1 MPEVLYNSAKIREKI
16 SYLFDKPEGAG
27 RRVVLVAYIGKDYA
41 QYLRSPKGI
50 EIICSPTAGA
60 TSVAAIDG
68 LQKAGAWVRF
78 SDELHMKVYWSET
91 RGSVIT
97 SANLSDN
104 ALGIKGLK
112 EAGVWLE
119 ASTLDIDDLVREAQ
133 PYEVKETRLD
143 RLRRDEERYKRA
155 MAKIGRREADDGF
168 QFLDWSSL
176 SAVARTPWKI
186 GDYIGEDIIAPT
198 AKERLKDEFNQTEE
212 ANYLSV
218 KSQDLLSEGDWILQ
232 FEYDYEKKRMTG
244 SPEWMMVDFVAAFDK
259 KRAYPF
265 QAIQVHPNGNYERPP
280 FRLTPQFKKAFRSA
294 IATLD
299 GLSVASGSM
308 LPADVLLQTIAEQ
321 MVSKERQESEQN
333 SGAAE
338 T

>member
-1 MPEVLYNSAKIREKI
+1 MASRE
-16 SYLFDKPEGAG
+16 
-27 RRVVLVAYIGKDYA
+27 
-41 QYLRSPKGI
+41 
-50 EIICSPTAGA
+50 
-60 TSVAAIDG
+60 
-68 LQKAGAWVRF
+68 
-78 SDELHMKVYWSET
+78 
-91 RGSVIT
+91 
-97 SANLSDN
+97 
-104 ALGIKGLK
+104 

-119 ASTLDIDDLVREAQ
+119 ASTLDIDNLVREAQ

-168 QFLDWSSL
+168 QFLDWYSL
-176 SAVARTPWKI
+176 SSVARTPWKI

-232 FEYDYEKKRMTG
+232 FEYDYEKKRVTG
-244 SPEWMMVDFVAAFDK
+244 NPEWMMVDFVAAFDK

-294 IATLD
+294 ISTLD
-299 GLSVASGSM
+299 GLSVVSGSM

-321 MVSKERQESEQN
+321 MRSKERQESEQN